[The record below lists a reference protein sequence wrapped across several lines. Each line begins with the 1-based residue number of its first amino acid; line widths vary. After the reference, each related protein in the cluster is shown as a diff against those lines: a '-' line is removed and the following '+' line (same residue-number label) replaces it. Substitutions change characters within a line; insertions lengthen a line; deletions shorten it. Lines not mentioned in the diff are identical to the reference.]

1 MKNIIKIS
9 LLFVLGTLVFSLFGT
24 SFTLLF
30 DNFNSVILYVSTG
43 SIGLVF
49 MEILSFL
56 GWLLDLLFFDS
67 AIGGYTLTM
76 APSITVG
83 SISWVLSLF
92 RLLFGL
98 SMFVLL
104 LSLIFGYGG
113 E

>member
-1 MKNIIKIS
+1 MKNIIKLS
-9 LLFVLGTLVFSLFGT
+9 LLFILGVMVFSLFGT

-30 DNFNSVILYVSTG
+30 DNFNNVVLYVSTG
-43 SIGLVF
+43 SIGMVF

-67 AIGGYTLTM
+67 AIGSYTLSI
-76 APSITVG
+76 APSVTVG
-83 SISWVLSLF
+83 SISWVLTLF

-98 SMFVLL
+98 SVFVLL